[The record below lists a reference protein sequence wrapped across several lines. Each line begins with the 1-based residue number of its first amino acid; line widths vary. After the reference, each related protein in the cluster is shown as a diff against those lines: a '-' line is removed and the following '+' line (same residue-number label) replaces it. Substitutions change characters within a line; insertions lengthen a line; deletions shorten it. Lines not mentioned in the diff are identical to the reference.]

1 MSYILDTNICSAHM
15 RRPGGVA
22 HRFVQYSGRLAIS
35 TITLAEL
42 SAGACMGKNP
52 DALLA
57 AIDDLLNDVEALPF
71 DIAAAR
77 EFGRLRG
84 LLKPLGIVVNPVDLL
99 ISAVALSMDRT
110 LVTHNT
116 RHFKNIPDLRLED
129 WLRN

>member
-1 MSYILDTNICSAHM
+1 
-15 RRPGGVA
+15 
-22 HRFVQYSGRLAIS
+22 
-35 TITLAEL
+35 
-42 SAGACMGKNP
+42 MGKNP